1 MNYAELKIGKLV
13 QTVLKPLIISK
24 ASVNEVLLMQDA
36 EWSKTNFGI
45 QYPLLLKT
53 SSTVA
58 EKHYYSD
65 LFVIY
70 GETYRLCCE
79 WFETASNNDRP
90 YVEKWIREHEE

>member
-45 QYPLLLKT
+45 QDPLLLKT

-58 EKHYYSD
+58 EKHYYLQSAP
-65 LFVIY
+65 LPCLHPHFRSVTMHSTNI
-70 GETYRLCCE
+70 
-79 WFETASNNDRP
+79 
-90 YVEKWIREHEE
+90 